1 MLATNPED
9 RASTKI
15 GIKLGGILSVTLS
28 LAVGL
33 ACSSPASPIVDVPPP
48 EPALVLP
55 SVRPAQVQESPTLTP
70 NFLVASDGLGVIDAS
85 QPLPPTVGPKLS
97 NPGNLAYD
105 ALMAAALDSLPHFN
119 RLGDDSGVSRFGRVP
134 VNLDQVAGQMVDSG
148 DIAYAP
154 VLIDF
159 LRMQLYFEG
168 RTTLSSYLE
177 QLVGSEEQPDI
188 DEQGEWK
195 LWSEW
200 LRSHPEIEPPQG
212 YAAWKGRFLAHIDP
226 EMGAFFYEGVKT
238 RIRLEAA
245 GWEGVPKDGIP
256 DLINPPAVIPQDA
269 WYMDPTDR
277 VLGIS
282 INGEH
287 RAYPLRILPP
297 YEMANDV
304 LGGEPIALA
313 Y

>member
-1 MLATNPED
+1 MLATSPED

-28 LAVGL
+28 LVVGL

-70 NFLVASDGLGVIDAS
+70 TFLVASDGLGVIDAS
-85 QPLPPTVGPKLS
+85 QPLPPTVDPKLS
-97 NPGNLAYD
+97 NSGNLAYD
-105 ALMAAALDSLPHFN
+105 ALMAASLDPLPHFN
-119 RLGDDSGVSRFGRVP
+119 RLGDDSGVSRFRRVP

-159 LRMQLYFEG
+159 LRMQLYYEG
-168 RTTLSSYLE
+168 RTTLNSYLE

-188 DEQGEWK
+188 DEQHEWK

-200 LRSHPEIEPPQG
+200 LGNPLRLSHPKATPH
-212 YAAWKGRFLAHIDP
+212 GR
-226 EMGAFFYEGVKT
+226 
-238 RIRLEAA
+238 
-245 GWEGVPKDGIP
+245 DG
-256 DLINPPAVIPQDA
+256 
-269 WYMDPTDR
+269 
-277 VLGIS
+277 S
-282 INGEH
+282 
-287 RAYPLRILPP
+287 
-297 YEMANDV
+297 
-304 LGGEPIALA
+304 
-313 Y
+313 

>member
-28 LAVGL
+28 LA
-33 ACSSPASPIVDVPPP
+33 CRSPASPIVDVPPP

-70 NFLVASDGLGVIDAS
+70 NFLVASDELGVIDAS

-97 NPGNLAYD
+97 NSGNLAYD

-134 VNLDQVAGQMVDSG
+134 VKLDQVAGHMVDYG
-148 DIAYAP
+148 HIAYAP

-159 LRMQLYFEG
+159 LRMQLYYEG
-168 RTTLSSYLE
+168 RTTLSSYLG

-188 DEQGEWK
+188 DEQDEWK

-200 LRSHPEIEPPQG
+200 LGNHPEIEPPQG

-238 RIRLEAA
+238 RIRLEEAVW
-245 GWEGVPKDGIP
+245 GGVPKDGIP
-256 DLINPPAVIPQDA
+256 DLINPPAVTPQDA
-269 WYMDPTDR
+269 WYMNPTDR
-277 VLGIS
+277 VFGIS

-287 RAYPLRILPP
+287 RAYPLRILNPH
-297 YEMANDV
+297 EMANDV

>member
-1 MLATNPED
+1 MT
-9 RASTKI
+9 
-15 GIKLGGILSVTLS
+15 
-28 LAVGL
+28 
-33 ACSSPASPIVDVPPP
+33 
-48 EPALVLP
+48 
-55 SVRPAQVQESPTLTP
+55 PT
-70 NFLVASDGLGVIDAS
+70 FLVASDGLRVIDAS

-119 RLGDDSGVSRFGRVP
+119 CLGDDSGVSRFGRVP

-159 LRMQLYFEG
+159 LRMQLYYEG

-200 LRSHPEIEPPQG
+200 LGSHPEIEPPQG

-245 GWEGVPKDGIP
+245 VWGGVPKDGIP
-256 DLINPPAVIPQDA
+256 DLINPPAVTPQDA
-269 WYMDPTDR
+269 WYMNPTDR
-277 VLGIS
+277 VFGIS

-287 RAYPLRILPP
+287 RAYPLRILTPH
-297 YEMANDV
+297 EMANDV